1 MVKAQWTTTN
11 IAYAKRDENPQD
23 YYADAIGTNFEVR
36 GRVTSLHYVTNR
48 SMFFIQD
55 TNDNVGIHV
64 YRAGVSS
71 VSLYTEA
78 NVIGKL
84 AQSNGL
90 RMLISTFSG
99 DIVVTDPVTNT
110 VAAVPGTIGFFL
122 ADAERY
128 EGAYVVISNVY
139 LASGS
144 WPAWNG
150 TATLSVT
157 DLTGQISMRIHSA
170 TDIDGQLAPTNA
182 FVLYGIF
189 SQFDTSATPNSGYQV
204 WPRFYTDIIQ
214 SEGQEPPEL
223 FVVNSNTFSIA
234 VGQPLSVQLI
244 AQDRNPE
251 DVLVVATNNAPAGS
265 AVANLANREALFTWA
280 PDAGYVGTTN
290 KIILEVTDGVSTS
303 TVGLDVFVLSD
314 ELSNIRLNEVHWD
327 PAGSI
332 SGDANGDGSRNA
344 ITDEFVE
351 IVNDNAT
358 DLDITGW
365 ILKYGAST
373 FFTFPPT
380 VLTGK
385 TAVVVF
391 GGGTPVGLF
400 GHSIVYAVSP
410 QWTGLG
416 NNPGANAVSLWT
428 DGGAQI
434 FSYNYGSFDEPDMSA
449 TRNPDFT
456 GDYTLHTSVVAVLRW
471 SPGVMAS
478 GKYFEGTGQTNSAPI
493 IPPLENRAV
502 GVGKSILISFSA
514 IDPESNPII
523 FSVSN
528 APATATFTDN
538 GNGTATLA
546 YTGLLAEAGTQF
558 AISVYAGDGIDA
570 ASLKAFNLTVL
581 SAQYDGLVLN
591 EFLANP
597 ANAFDSNNDGVF
609 DDSQDEFVEVV
620 NNTTGAVDMAGVMI
634 YDAVGLKHRFTSAIV
649 PTGGA
654 IVVFGGG
661 SITNFAYLPAQ
672 KASSGGVGLARL
684 PPESVILY
692 SPQTNE
698 LDRYDYDGEQPGGA
712 SWTRYPDIAGNWTN
726 HYVVTTN
733 AVRASPGRRV
743 HGQPFLTNQPPFF
756 NPVANKSVA
765 LSNSL
770 TFGVSALETDGD
782 LVTLTA
788 SNLPAG
794 AEFFPTNA
802 NGAAAGTFLWTNAE
816 PAGVYTSEFY
826 AVDEDGAAFTSVV
839 ITVSSIPVPGV
850 YTGVVVV
857 NEFRNGTPDIVELLV
872 VSNGLNMQGMI
883 LKDFSSSGAGDNGG
897 AFTFATNAL
906 WESVRS
912 GTLIVLRNDT
922 SEADVSVGGAD
933 YNLDLGLR
941 NTNYF
946 VIMSGTF
953 DIAAEEMVQI
963 KAVDSPRTG
972 HAGALHTLATAGIN
986 ATNYAAA
993 PGPKLKASTGNSQA
1007 GESVYAKN
1015 STSQFSDFDG
1025 TDAQGDDAVGSIGT
1039 WNTAGNQ
1046 TYIESLR
1053 AGSSEPDTDS
1063 DGIPDW
1069 WEELYYGGPTNA
1081 TPTDL
1086 ASNAVNTVLEAFIA
1100 DIDPLDPGAFF
1111 EIEDISG
1118 AALRSVTFLSSTGRL
1133 YTFQY
1138 SDNLINADGWSNLV
1152 TDAAGTNSTTT
1163 LSDTNPPAGNR
1174 SYRVRVRLP

>member
-1 MVKAQWTTTN
+1 MRRRSACFLFLAGFCAVSMTAEAQFTLTN
-11 IAYAKRDENPQD
+11 IAYAKRDAAPQNF
-23 YYADAIGTNFEVR
+23 YADGTGEYWEVR
-36 GRVTSLHYVTNR
+36 GRVTSPSFMTNR
-48 SMFFIQD
+48 TMFFLQD

-64 YRAGVSS
+64 YAAFVKEMP
-71 VSLYTEA
+71 LYTEA
-78 NVIGKL
+78 KVSGFI

-90 RMLISTFSG
+90 RM
-99 DIVVTDPVTNT
+99 IVGEFNSDLEVINPAT
-110 VAAVPGTIGFFL
+110 VVVSAVSGTISDLL

-128 EGAYVVISNVY
+128 EGTFVVISNVY
-139 LASGS
+139 RVGS
-144 WPAWNG
+144 TWPAWQ
-150 TATLSVT
+150 ATTTLTVT
-157 DLTGQISMRIHSA
+157 DLTGQISVRIHSS

-182 FVLYGIF
+182 FDLYGIF
-189 SQFDTSATPNSGYQV
+189 SQYDTSATPNSGYQV

-234 VGQPLSVQLI
+234 VGEPLSVQLI

-251 DVLVVATNNAPAGS
+251 DVLVVATNDAPAGS
-265 AVANLANREALFTWA
+265 AVANFANREASFTWT

-327 PAGSI
+327 PAPGI
-332 SGDANGDGSRNA
+332 AGDANGDGVRDGGNLQ
-344 ITDEFVE
+344 DEFVE
-351 IVNDNAT
+351 IVNNNAT
-358 DLDITGW
+358 EMDLSGW
-365 ILKYGAST
+365 VLRLGT
-373 FFTFPPT
+373 NELFTFPAT

-385 TAVVVF
+385 AAVVVF
-391 GGGTPVGLF
+391 GGGTPTGLF
-400 GHSIVYAVSP
+400 GHSIVYAASP
-410 QWTGLG
+410 TWGGLA
-416 NNPGANAVSLWT
+416 NDPGGRAVSLWT
-428 DGGAQI
+428 AGGAQI
-434 FSYNYGSFDEPDMSA
+434 FSYDYSLFGTPDVSA

-456 GDYTLHTSVVAVLRW
+456 GDYTLHTSVVSVLRW

-478 GKYFEGTGQTNSAPI
+478 GKYYEGTGQTNSAPI

-514 IDPESNPII
+514 IDPEANPII

-546 YTGLLAEAGTQF
+546 YTGVVEDLETIF
-558 AISVYAGDGIDA
+558 AITLYAGDAIDD
-570 ASLKAFNLTVL
+570 SVSKTFNLTVL
-581 SAQYDGLVLN
+581 SGQYAGLVIN

-597 ANAFDSNNDGVF
+597 GSVYDSNGDGAT
-609 DDSQDEFVEVV
+609 DNTQDEFLEIV
-620 NNTTGAVDMAGVMI
+620 NNSTGEVDVTGMMI
-634 YDAVGLKHRFTSAIV
+634 YDAAGLKHRFTSDVIPA
-649 PTGGA
+649 GGA

-661 SITNFAYLPAQ
+661 NISAFPYRPVQ
-672 KASSGGVGLARL
+672 KSSSGMLGFANVV
-684 PPESVILY
+684 PETIILY

-698 LDRYDYDGEQPGGA
+698 IDRYDYVEAPPAGA
-712 SWTRYPDIAGNWTN
+712 SLTRYPDITGVWTN
-726 HYVVTTN
+726 HLLVTTN
-733 AVRASPGRRV
+733 ALRGSPGRRV

-826 AVDEDGAAFTSVV
+826 AVDEDGAVSTSVV
-839 ITVSSIPVPGV
+839 ITV
-850 YTGVVVV
+850 TGGGGGG
-857 NEFRNGTPDIVELLV
+857 EY
-872 VSNGLNMQGMI
+872 
-883 LKDFSSSGAGDNGG
+883 SGAIWINEIHYDNAGADANEGVEIAGPAGTDLANYTLYLYNGNGG
-897 AFTFATNAL
+897 VTYSPTTTLSGVIGDEGCGYGAL
-906 WESVRS
+906 WFA
-912 GTLIVLRNDT
+912 IVGLQNGASDAVALVYNSDT
-922 SEADVSVGGAD
+922 SVIQFLSYEGAVTAANGPAVGMTSIDIGVSEAGSEAVGLSLQLQG
-933 YNLDLGLR
+933 
-941 NTNYF
+941 
-946 VIMSGTF
+946 SG
-953 DIAAEEMVQI
+953 
-963 KAVDSPRTG
+963 
-972 HAGALHTLATAGIN
+972 
-986 ATNYAAA
+986 TNYAQFAWA
-993 PGPKLKASTGNSQA
+993 GPT
-1007 GESVYAKN
+1007 
-1015 STSQFSDFDG
+1015 
-1025 TDAQGDDAVGSIGT
+1025 
-1039 WNTAGNQ
+1039 NTASAGLLNVGQ
-1046 TYIESLR
+1046 TISPC
-1053 AGSSEPDTDS
+1053 GGGEPDTDS

-1174 SYRVRVRLP
+1174 SYRVRVRVP